1 MTRVETVS
9 VCMAVYNGE
18 KFIREQIQSVLTELQ
33 SNDELL
39 IFDDLSTDAT
49 VKIAAEFE
57 HDSRVRIARNH
68 IQLGV
73 VKNFDRALGQAKGD
87 YIFLCD
93 QDDVWLPGKVNL
105 CVTALQKHLLVVT
118 DCKLVDQTLNETAP
132 SFFNLRNSGS
142 GIFKNV
148 WKNSYLGCC
157 MAFRKELLSIALPI
171 PEKMPMHDMWLGLLA
186 ELQGSVLFMSIQL
199 CLYRRHQFAISATAG
214 KSNLSFIRKIYVRA
228 VLIICLIKRIFYFRF
243 IKSFKNI

>member
-1 MTRVETVS
+1 MRVKTVS
-9 VCMAVYNGE
+9 VCMAVYNGQ

-33 SNDELL
+33 SDDELL

-49 VKIAAEFE
+49 VKIASEFS
-57 HDSRVRIARNH
+57 HDNRVKITKNQ

-93 QDDVWLPGKVNL
+93 QDDVWLSGKVNL

-132 SFFNLRNSGS
+132 SFFNLRHSGR
-142 GIFKNV
+142 GVFKNI

-171 PEKMPMHDMWLGLLA
+171 PANMPMHDMWLGLLA
-186 ELQGSVLFMSIQL
+186 ELQGSVLFMPIQL

-214 KSNLSFIRKIYVRA
+214 KSNLSIIRKIHVRA
-228 VLIICLIKRIFYFRF
+228 ILMICLTKRFFYFRF
-243 IKSFKNI
+243 IQFFKNI

>member
-1 MTRVETVS
+1 MRVKTVS

-18 KFIREQIQSVLTELQ
+18 KFIREQIQSVLIELQ

-49 VKIAAEFE
+49 VKIASEFS
-57 HDSRVRIARNH
+57 HDNRVKITKNQ

-93 QDDVWLPGKVNL
+93 QDDVWLSGKVNL

-132 SFFNLRNSGS
+132 SFFNLRHSGR
-142 GIFKNV
+142 GVFKNI

-157 MAFRKELLSIALPI
+157 MAFRKELLSLALPI
-171 PEKMPMHDMWLGLLA
+171 PAKIPMHDMWLGLLA
-186 ELQGSVLFMSIQL
+186 ELKGSVLFMPIQL
-199 CLYRRHQFAISATAG
+199 SLYRRHQFAISATAG
-214 KSNLSFIRKIYVRA
+214 KSNLSIFRKVYVRA

-243 IKSFKNI
+243 IKSTKNI